1 MRPFRTLIGGVIAA
15 AGVWAGHLSAPA
27 FGAEEKTKEPPKDQ
41 VEIKSPSPDGQFAF
55 LETVPA
61 GAERREGTVDLIDAK
76 TKKVLARVDD
86 EIDVN
91 WSVLWSPDSRK
102 FAFTFR
108 VNHPIQGM
116 DLYVRSGKSF
126 KKAKVPALEAN
137 IPEKMKRGQD
147 YPHWSEMNYTTVERW
162 NKDGTLTIQIE
173 SVLDGAGASL
183 SATRRVVLGFDRA
196 GRVEVESS
204 RIKYARGE

>member
-1 MRPFRTLIGGVIAA
+1 MAFLCVPV
-15 AGVWAGHLSAPA
+15 
-27 FGAEEKTKEPPKDQ
+27 FGAEENAKEAPKDT
-41 VEIKSPSPDGQFAF
+41 VEIKSPSPDGAFAF

-116 DLYVRSGKSF
+116 DLWVRSGKTF
-126 KKAKVPALEAN
+126 RKAKLPALEAN
-137 IPEKMKRGQD
+137 IPEKIKRGHD
-147 YPHWSEMNYTTVERW
+147 YPHWAEMNYTTVERW
-162 NKDGTLTIQIE
+162 NKDGTLTVQIE
-173 SVLDGAGASL
+173 SVIDGAGASL
-183 SATRRVVLGFDRA
+183 TATRRVVLGFDRA
-196 GRVEVESS
+196 GKVEVESS
-204 RIKYARGE
+204 RLKYGRGE